1 MGTLIWRGAGW
12 GFVGT
17 VAFGAFG
24 FLRKPPVD
32 RRAVLLG
39 ERESEGV
46 RWGSSEGCLDAMTAG
61 EILRVVSVSCV
72 LLFMA
77 GFGLVTLGA
86 TGEGSRVLVC
96 CNEAF
101 FGAIA
106 LTFFSLGIGADVV
119 LDNGEDLDLVL
130 LSGFGGDVGTSSC
143 ASISP

>member
-1 MGTLIWRGAGW
+1 MG
-12 GFVGT
+12 V
-17 VAFGAFG
+17 VAEVVDVTFGGLG

-46 RWGSSEGCLDAMTAG
+46 LWGSREGSSDAMTAG
-61 EILRVVSVSCV
+61 EILRVVSFSPV
-72 LLFMA
+72 LLFAA
-77 GFGLVTLGA
+77 GFCLVTLGA
-86 TGEGSRVLVC
+86 GAGAGEGSRVLVC

-106 LTFFSLGIGADVV
+106 LTFFSLGIGADTAS
-119 LDNGEDLDLVL
+119 DSGGDLDLVI
-130 LSGFGGDVGTSSC
+130 LSGFGGDVCTSSC